1 MGGKKVKK
9 KKRVVL
15 ALSSGVDSSV
25 SAALLKKQGYD
36 VVGVFMHFWKDP
48 EENELVENK
57 CCSIEAF
64 EDARK
69 VAQILDIPLYT
80 INAAKEFKK
89 EVVDYFLSEIK
100 AGRTP
105 NPCVPCNPK
114 IKFRFLF
121 QKMLEMDA
129 DFVATGHYARIKRE
143 FPKNNNQ
150 DTKKSKISNNK
161 IQAVGY
167 KLLQAEDKE
176 KDQTYFLYNLTQKQ
190 LGKIIFPVGKYQKPE
205 IRKMAKDFGLP
216 VFDKDDSQGICFT
229 QEKYPTNFIRRNT
242 PMKKG
247 EIVDTGGKVVGEHEG
262 LSIYTI
268 GQRKG
273 INIGGTGPYYVVEK
287 DLKNNILIVTNQEND
302 PKLFKQQME
311 VKNVNWI
318 GAKESQL
325 PIKVKV
331 KIRYRNPLVDAIIIR
346 KIQDAPKNFVLG
358 QVKYKIQKDIK
369 IQDAR
374 NKKQTGSDGVYVV
387 EFVQPQKAVTP
398 GQSAVFYT
406 DKREVLGGGII
417 VV

>member
-1 MGGKKVKK
+1 MNKNKSIGKNKTAKDKK

-57 CCSIEAF
+57 CCSLEAF

-80 INAAKEFKK
+80 VNAAKEFKK
-89 EVVDYFLSEIK
+89 EVVDYFLDEIK

-105 NPCVPCNPK
+105 NPCVACNPR
-114 IKFRFLF
+114 IKFKFLF

-143 FPKNNNQ
+143 LPI
-150 DTKKSKISNNK
+150 TKSKISS
-161 IQAVGY
+161 Y
-167 KLLQAEDKE
+167 HLFQAEDKG

-190 LGKIIFPVGKYQKPE
+190 LAKIIFPVGEYQKPE
-205 IRKMAKDFGLP
+205 IRKLAKKFGLP

-229 QEKYPTNFIRRNT
+229 QEKYPTNFIKRNT

-247 EIVDTGGKVVGEHEG
+247 EIVNTDGKVVGEHEG

-287 DLKNNILIVTNQEND
+287 DLKKNILIVTNKEDD
-302 PKLFKQQME
+302 PKLFKKEMQ
-311 VKNVNWI
+311 VRDINWI
-318 GAKESQL
+318 GGSEPKFPL
-325 PIKVKV
+325 KVNV
-331 KIRYRNPLVDAIIIR
+331 KIRYRNPLVDAIIR
-346 KIQDAPKNFVLG
+346 KATAKS
-358 QVKYKIQKDIK
+358 YE
-369 IQDAR
+369 
-374 NKKQTGSDGVYVV
+374 V
-387 EFVQPQKAVTP
+387 EFVEVQKAVTP
-398 GQSAVFYT
+398 GQSAVFYA
-406 DKREVLGGGII
+406 DDGEVLGGGII
-417 VV
+417 KIIK